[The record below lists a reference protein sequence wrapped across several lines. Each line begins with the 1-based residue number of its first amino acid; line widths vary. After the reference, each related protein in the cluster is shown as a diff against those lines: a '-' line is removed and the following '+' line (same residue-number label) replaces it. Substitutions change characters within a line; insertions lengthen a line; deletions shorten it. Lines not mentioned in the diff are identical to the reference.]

1 MNKENKA
8 YILITGAGSGIGRA
22 LAVDAARRGWNLI
35 LIALPGEGLEQLSE
49 KIKKEYKVDARFFE
63 IDLTDEEG
71 PLKVF
76 RWCQNH
82 RLKVNSLIN
91 NAGVISSG
99 RSFEEDS
106 YTFYEKMIGVNVVA
120 VTLLTR
126 MFLPELKKHSHASIL
141 NVGSTGSFVP
151 FPYKTVYGATKSFI
165 YSFTMALREE
175 LRESQ
180 VKVSALCPGS
190 VPTNH
195 KIRRRTER
203 AGWLWKISILQADQV
218 ARIGLD
224 GMEKNRRLTVPGC
237 VNKFYKNLC
246 LILPIFIKMR
256 IMTLI
261 FKKMISRSMAH
272 S

>member
-1 MNKENKA
+1 MNKPNKT
-8 YILITGAGSGIGRA
+8 YTLITGAGSGIGRA
-22 LAVDAARRGWNLI
+22 LAFDAAQRGWNLI
-35 LIALPGEGLEQLSE
+35 LIALPGEGLDLLSE
-49 KIKKEYKVDARFFE
+49 KLKKEYKIDARFFE
-63 IDLTDEEG
+63 IDLTEEEA

-76 RWCQNH
+76 RWCQNLH
-82 RLKVNSLIN
+82 LKVNRLIN
-91 NAGVISSG
+91 NAGIISSG
-99 RSFEEDS
+99 RPFEEDS
-106 YTFYEKMIGVNVVA
+106 YAFYEKMMGVNVVA

-126 MFLPELKKHSHASIL
+126 VFLPELKKLSFACIL

-175 LRESQ
+175 LRESR
-180 VKVSALCPGS
+180 VKVSTLCPGS

-195 KIRRRTER
+195 KIRKRTEK
-203 AGWLWKISILQADQV
+203 AGWLWKISILQANQV

-224 GMEKNRRLTVPGC
+224 SMERNRRLTVPGC

-246 LILPIFIKMR
+246 MILPIFIKMR
-256 IMTLI
+256 IMTLV
-261 FKKMISRSMAH
+261 FKKMISQSMAY

>member
-1 MNKENKA
+1 MNNPEK
-8 YILITGAGSGIGRA
+8 IFTLITGASSGIGRA
-22 LAVDAARRGWNLI
+22 LAVDAAQRGWNLI
-35 LIALPGEGLEQLSE
+35 LIALPGEGLDQLSE
-49 KIKKEYKVDARFFE
+49 KLKKDYKIKVRFFE
-63 IDLTDEEG
+63 IDLTEEEA
-71 PLKVF
+71 PLKVY
-76 RWCQNH
+76 RWCQNR
-82 RLKVNSLIN
+82 RLKVNRLVN

-99 RSFEEDS
+99 CPFEEDS
-106 YTFYEKMIGVNVVA
+106 YTFYEKMLGVNVVA

-126 MFLPELKKHSHASIL
+126 VFLPELKKHSHACIL
-141 NVGSTGSFVP
+141 NVGSTGSFIP

-190 VPTNH
+190 VPTNR
-195 KIRRRTER
+195 KIRKRTEK

-224 GMEKNRRLTVPGC
+224 SMEKNRRLTVPGC
-237 VNKFYKNLC
+237 INKLYKNLC
-246 LILPIFIKMR
+246 LILPICIKMR
-256 IMTLI
+256 IMTLV
-261 FKKMISRSMAH
+261 FKKMIRQSMLH

>member
-1 MNKENKA
+1 MNNSEKT
-8 YILITGAGSGIGRA
+8 YTLITGAGSGIGRA
-22 LAVDAARRGWNLI
+22 LAVNAAQRGWNLI
-35 LIALPGEGLEQLSE
+35 LIALPGEGLDQLSE
-49 KIKKEYKVDARFFE
+49 KLKKEYKIDVRFSE
-63 IDLTDEEG
+63 MDLTEPEA
-71 PLKVF
+71 PLKVY
-76 RWCQNH
+76 RWCQNR
-82 RLKVNSLIN
+82 RLKVNRLVN

-99 RSFEEDS
+99 RPFEEDS

-126 MFLPELKKHSHASIL
+126 VFLPELKKHSHACIL
-141 NVGSTGSFVP
+141 NVGSTGSFIP

-190 VPTNH
+190 IPTNR
-195 KIRRRTER
+195 KIRKRTEK

-224 GMEKNRRLTVPGC
+224 SMEKNRRLTVPGC

-256 IMTLI
+256 IMTLV
-261 FKKMISRSMAH
+261 FKKMISQSLAH

>member
-1 MNKENKA
+1 MNNPKNT
-8 YILITGAGSGIGRA
+8 YTLITGAGSGIGRA
-22 LAVDAARRGWNLI
+22 FSIEAAQRGWNLI
-35 LIALPGEGLEQLSE
+35 LIALPGEGLDQLSE
-49 KIKKEYKVDARFFE
+49 KLKKKHKIDVRFFE
-63 IDLTDEEG
+63 IDLTEPEA

-76 RWCQNH
+76 WWCQNQCFKVD
-82 RLKVNSLIN
+82 RLVN

-99 RSFEEDS
+99 RPFEEDS
-106 YTFYEKMIGVNVVA
+106 YIFYEKMMGVNVVA

-126 MFLPELKKHSHASIL
+126 VFLPELKKHSHASIL

-151 FPYKTVYGATKSFI
+151 FPYKAVYGATKSFI

-175 LRESQ
+175 LRDSH
-180 VKVSALCPGS
+180 VKVSMLCPGS

-195 KIRRRTER
+195 KIRKRTER
-203 AGWLWKISILQADQV
+203 AGFLWKISILQAEQV

-224 GMEKNRRLTVPGC
+224 SMEKNRRLTVPGS

-246 LILPIFIKMR
+246 LILPVFVKMR
-256 IMTLI
+256 IMTLV
-261 FKKMISRSMAH
+261 FKKMITQSLVH